1 MTSLLEYP
9 LLAMHV
15 RIVSALLRP
24 STWKEYLPS
33 GVTAEPY
40 TLPPAATLHSS
51 RSVRTFRC
59 VSVSG
64 TSGFV
69 APAHAVKTLATR
81 RNTVA
86 LVLLSITDPP
96 ANNVAT
102 TRRTSRARRGTSG

>member
-15 RIVSALLRP
+15 RIVSAFFWP
-24 STWKEYLPS
+24 WTWKEYLPS
-33 GVTAEPY
+33 GVTARRYPL
-40 TLPPAATLHSS
+40 LPLHSS

-86 LVLLSITDPP
+86 LVLLSISDPP

>member
-15 RIVSALLRP
+15 RIVSALSWPLA
-24 STWKEYLPS
+24 TKEYLPS
-33 GVTAEPY
+33 GVTASPY
-40 TLPPAATLHSS
+40 PLLPEAALHCS

-81 RNTVA
+81 RNFVA
-86 LVLLSITDPP
+86 LVLLPI
-96 ANNVAT
+96 
-102 TRRTSRARRGTSG
+102 TRRSQHS